1 MKKLVFVITLAG
13 ITCFLN
19 SCKNENS
26 SGENNSVNGIDSTKQ
41 ELWAEEVESK
51 TIFVKP
57 EGWEEEY
64 WQSINKNVNHDQLFN
79 TIAEAVLSGK
89 KKAYNLLTDS
99 VITVDEL
106 KTMVTTDATPAVVDS
121 NESEPKVGSSDIS
134 MLRMREKWVFN
145 KEKFSLE
152 KKVIRI
158 DLTYKK
164 LDEYGKHIGDKPLFY
179 VYLD

>member
-1 MKKLVFVITLAG
+1 MKKIVLVATLAG
-13 ITCFLN
+13 FIHFLN
-19 SCKNENS
+19 SCKPENTS
-26 SGENNSVNGIDSTKQ
+26 ENNVSSTAIDSTKQ

-51 TIFVKP
+51 TVFIKP

-64 WQSINKNVNHDQLFN
+64 WQSINKNVNHKQLFN
-79 TIAEAVLSGK
+79 TIVEAVLSGK

-99 VITVDEL
+99 VITVGEL
-106 KTMVTTDATPAVVDS
+106 KTMVTTEPAPATVEA
-121 NESEPKVGSSDIS
+121 NEGEPKVGSSDLS

-164 LDEYGKHIGDKPLFY
+164 LDENGQHIGDKPLFY
-179 VYLD
+179 VYMD